1 MEECEG
7 HWTAAAGDGDTVL
20 HSLSCH
26 IMYYIMFVLRFVL
39 FFTNSKND
47 CMEGGGASV
56 CVVAVRIENFCLETP
71 LLMSPNHKWKHICMM
86 KNILF
91 HSCQ

>member
-1 MEECEG
+1 MESAEECEG

-56 CVVAVRIENFCLETP
+56 CVVAVRIEDF
-71 LLMSPNHKWKHICMM
+71 
-86 KNILF
+86 F
-91 HSCQ
+91 

>member
-56 CVVAVRIENFCLETP
+56 RALLQLGLRIFFRNST
-71 LLMSPNHKWKHICMM
+71 MR
-86 KNILF
+86 
-91 HSCQ
+91 

>member
-1 MEECEG
+1 MKGNTRAGSPCMSSLEDVMGEDAKFKAALEMTGECGECEG

-47 CMEGGGASV
+47 
-56 CVVAVRIENFCLETP
+56 
-71 LLMSPNHKWKHICMM
+71 
-86 KNILF
+86 
-91 HSCQ
+91 